1 MFKTLTRFEDIKI
14 SYNLLHVTTESG
26 ASNITQL
33 LSFDLCA
40 EQAIWNLRCKPSLV
54 GYNNFLRGRCIVGI
68 LCCVHV
74 YIPRFV
80 SVGIGC
86 MVFKN
91 LHLDIGSK
99 YHNI

>member
-1 MFKTLTRFEDIKI
+1 M
-14 SYNLLHVTTESG
+14 LHVTRESG

-80 SVGIGC
+80 YVGIGC